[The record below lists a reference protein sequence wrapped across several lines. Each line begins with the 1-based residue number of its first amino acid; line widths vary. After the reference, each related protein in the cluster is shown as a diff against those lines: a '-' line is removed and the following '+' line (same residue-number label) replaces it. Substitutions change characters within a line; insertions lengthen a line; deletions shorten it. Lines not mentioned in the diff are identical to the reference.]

1 MRPFSFDSK
10 KTLTEGEGNK
20 TAAERGDAR
29 HLGTSF
35 TSFHTI
41 NLQEKMKN
49 SLRLSLLRV
58 AWQNRCL
65 NAHTWVLSMPGD
77 KGSSGAKGRA
87 ALCPAGVCSRVWR
100 QSRLENPGGT
110 HQ

>member
-10 KTLTEGEGNK
+10 KTLTEGGGNK
-20 TAAERGDAR
+20 TAAERGAAR
-29 HLGTSF
+29 LVGTPF

-41 NLQEKMKN
+41 NLREKMKD

-65 NAHTWVLSMPGD
+65 KAHTWVLSVPGD
-77 KGSSGAKGRA
+77 TGSSGVMGRA
-87 ALCPAGVCSRVWR
+87 ALCPAGVCSWVWR
-100 QSRLENPGGT
+100 RSRLENPGGT